1 MPDGGGGGARVTDAE
16 IKKIQ
21 STIHPDRPPRVV
33 VTDGAQIPRERSLF
47 VAWWVAVVAA
57 SLTLLALVIF
67 VPDPYRRSLFAVFD
81 GADTTLRL
89 TIVSIACALVVGLL
103 AGLGRASKNSIINGI
118 ASLYVEII
126 RGIPLLVQLFWI
138 YYALAWFV
146 KLPGF
151 WSAVIGL
158 TVCYGAYIGEIFRAG
173 IQSISKGQWEAARS
187 LGMSGG
193 QAMRHVI
200 LPQAIRVVL
209 PPIGNE
215 FIALLKDSSLVSVL
229 AISDLLRRG
238 REFVAVN
245 FTSFQTYTTVALIYL
260 LMTLVFSRV
269 VFYIERGMAI
279 ENREEGPVSF
289 MHRLAA
295 HGADFIV
302 LYVLWMLINGI
313 VETTVVGL
321 AKELAYTE
329 APSFAGISAA
339 TWNYLDAGTFGGV
352 SVRLWISL
360 GLALAGYVLY
370 TLLFWSKTGQ
380 TPGKMAVGLRIV
392 GPDGGRLGLR
402 RALLRLLPFLL
413 VVVPV
418 AIWRLYWGSKL
429 TPDIDSFHLIP
440 WTAYLWFVVPV
451 AAMVVFFVT
460 QLGRYG
466 QGWHDKL
473 AGTYVVRAS

>member
-1 MPDGGGGGARVTDAE
+1 MPGSGPTGTTDAE
-16 IKKIQ
+16 ITKIQ
-21 STIHPDRPPRVV
+21 STLHPDRPPCVV

-47 VAWWVAVVAA
+47 VAWWVAIIAA
-57 SLTLLALVIF
+57 FLTLFYLVAVI
-67 VPDPYRRSLFAVFD
+67 PDPYRRSLFAVFD
-81 GADTTLRL
+81 GAEMTLRI
-89 TIVSIACALVVGLL
+89 TIVSIACALVMGLL
-103 AGLGRASKNSIINGI
+103 AGLGRASKNTIINGI

-146 KLPGF
+146 KLPSF

-187 LGMSGG
+187 LGMSAG
-193 QAMRHVI
+193 QSMRHVI

-238 REFVAVN
+238 REFVSVN

-260 LMTLVFSRV
+260 LLTLIFSRV
-269 VFYIERGMAI
+269 VFYIEKGMAI
-279 ENREEGPVSF
+279 ESKEEGPVSF
-289 MHRLAA
+289 MHRMAA

-302 LYVLWMLINGI
+302 LYVLWMLFHSI
-313 VETTVVGL
+313 VEMTITGI
-321 AKELAYTE
+321 AKELAFTE
-329 APSFAGISAA
+329 AAAFALVPAA
-339 TWNYLDAGTFGGV
+339 TWDYLANGTFGGAPV
-352 SVRLWISL
+352 LLWISL
-360 GLALAGYVLY
+360 GIALACYVAYMLI
-370 TLLFWSKTGQ
+370 FWSRTGQ
-380 TPGKMAVGLRIV
+380 TPGKMAVGLRII
-392 GPDGGRLGLR
+392 GPDSERPGLR
-402 RALLRLLPFLL
+402 RALLRLVPFLL

-418 AIWRLYWGSKL
+418 AIWRLFWGSKL
-429 TPDIDSFHLIP
+429 TPDIDSLYLIP

-451 AAMVVFFVT
+451 AALVVFAVS
-460 QLGRYG
+460 QRDRYG

>member
-1 MPDGGGGGARVTDAE
+1 MAGGTGMRATDAE

-21 STIHPDRPPRVV
+21 STLHPDRPPRVV

-47 VAWWVAVVAA
+47 VAWWVAIIVAFVA
-57 SLTLLALVIF
+57 ILVLTIF
-67 VPDPYRRSLFAVFD
+67 IPDPYRRSLFAVFD
-81 GADTTLRL
+81 GAETTLRI
-89 TIVSIACALVVGLL
+89 TIVAIACSLVMGLL
-103 AGLGRASKNSIINGI
+103 AGLGRASKNAIVNGI

-138 YYALAWFV
+138 YYALARFV
-146 KLPGF
+146 KLPSF

-200 LPQAIRVVL
+200 LPQAVRVVL

-245 FTSFQTYTTVALIYL
+245 FTAFETYTLVALIYL

-269 VFYIERGMAI
+269 VFYIEKGMSI
-279 ENREEGPVSF
+279 EGADEGPVSF

-302 LYVLWMLINGI
+302 LYVLWMLFDGI
-313 VETTVVGL
+313 VEAVVNGIAQEVAL
-321 AKELAYTE
+321 LE
-329 APSFAGISAA
+329 APAFAGIPAA
-339 TWNYLDAGTFGGV
+339 TWNYLATGTAGGAPV
-352 SVRLWISL
+352 MLWISL
-360 GLALAGYVLY
+360 GIALVCFVVYMVA
-370 TLLFWSKTGQ
+370 FWSRTGQ
-380 TPGKMAVGLRIV
+380 TPGKMAVGLRVI
-392 GPDGGRLGLR
+392 GPDSQCPGLR
-402 RALLRLLPFLL
+402 RALLRILPFLA
-413 VVVPV
+413 VVVPI
-418 AIWRLYWGSKL
+418 AIWRLFWGSLL
-429 TPDIDSFHLIP
+429 TGDIASLYLIP

-451 AAMVVFFVT
+451 AALVVFFLS
-460 QLGRYG
+460 QRDRYG

-473 AGTYVVRAS
+473 AGTYVVRAT